1 MPSSLID
8 VEGGGRLG
16 CVGSTRVGVRACGPG
31 IVCYYVNGLVRNTDK
46 LLTEKKSYASL
57 FIST

>member
-16 CVGSTRVGVRACGPG
+16 CVGSTRVGVRACGPD
-31 IVCYYVNGLVRNTDK
+31 IVCYYVNGLARNTDK
-46 LLTEKKSYASL
+46 YC
-57 FIST
+57 